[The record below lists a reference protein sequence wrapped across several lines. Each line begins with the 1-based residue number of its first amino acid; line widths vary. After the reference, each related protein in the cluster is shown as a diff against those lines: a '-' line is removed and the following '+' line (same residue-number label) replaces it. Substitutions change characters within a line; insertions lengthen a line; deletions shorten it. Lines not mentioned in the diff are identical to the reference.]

1 MAERHVHRIT
11 IIELSAPNSR
21 SVQEELGWICSSF
34 DLDPKRDQ
42 LAFEIFLHL
51 LDKSR
56 KGEGV
61 KTIDI
66 TKTAKVTQAAI
77 VYHMNAFMRS
87 GIIVKR
93 GRKYFLRGGNL
104 EETITELENDIL
116 HRMRRMR
123 EMAKRIDEQM
133 I

>member
-1 MAERHVHRIT
+1 MAERHMHRIT
-11 IIELSAPNSR
+11 IIELGAPNSR
-21 SVQEELGWICSSF
+21 SVQEELGWICRSF

-66 TKTAKVTQAAI
+66 TKTANVTQAAI
-77 VYHMNAFMRS
+77 VYHMNAFLNS
-87 GIIVKR
+87 GLVVKK
-93 GRKYFLRGGNL
+93 GAKYYLRGGTL
-104 EETITELENDIL
+104 GGTMAEIENDML
-116 HRMRRMR
+116 RRMRMMR